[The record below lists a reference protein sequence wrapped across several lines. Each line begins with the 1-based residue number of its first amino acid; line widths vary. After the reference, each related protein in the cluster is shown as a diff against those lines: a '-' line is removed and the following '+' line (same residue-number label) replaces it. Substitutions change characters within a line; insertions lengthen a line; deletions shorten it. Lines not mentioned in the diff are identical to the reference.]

1 MALKKAEERNK
12 KMLDLLKGWKSLEE
26 DTINSCSRISK
37 KTKNPIIKTLIT
49 AIKNDS
55 KKHRSIINLISNSM
69 TKKAFVLIPDDL
81 AGVSSLLDKHITI
94 EQKSIDIAKEAID
107 MSRDATVKQLLR
119 FVLEDEKQHEKLLD
133 QMNKMKFMVTARV
146 T

>member
-1 MALKKAEERNK
+1 MALKKAEERDK

-26 DTINSCSRISK
+26 ETIDSCARISRK
-37 KTKNPIIKTLIT
+37 SKNPIIKTLIT

-55 KKHRSIINLISNSM
+55 KKHRSIIKLIINSM

-81 AGVSSLLDKHITI
+81 VGVSGLLNKHIAI
-94 EQKSIDIAKEAID
+94 EQKSIDTANEAIE
-107 MSRDATVKQLLR
+107 MSRDATVKHLLR
-119 FVLEDEKQHEKLLD
+119 FILQDEKQHEELID
-133 QMNKMKFMVTARV
+133 QMNKLKFTVTARV